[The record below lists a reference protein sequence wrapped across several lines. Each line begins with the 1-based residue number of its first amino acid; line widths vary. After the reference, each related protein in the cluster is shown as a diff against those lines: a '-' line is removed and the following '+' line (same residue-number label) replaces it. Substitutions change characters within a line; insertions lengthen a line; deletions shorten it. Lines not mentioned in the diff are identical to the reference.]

1 MLSQTAEYALRAV
14 LYLAGRPPGTLV
26 RVDEI
31 ATALGLPSNYLSK
44 TLQILARSGVLTSTR
59 GRHGGFALLVPATR
73 LTLQEVVGP
82 FERAV
87 EERRCLLGNPT
98 CSDRT
103 ACAAHV
109 KWKATSEQIASFFRT
124 TMVAD
129 IAPPPGTSRSRI
141 ARSA

>member
-14 LYLAGRPPGTLV
+14 LYLAGQQPGTPV
-26 RVDEI
+26 RVDQI
-31 ATALGLPSNYLSK
+31 ATALALPANYLSK
-44 TLQILARSGVLTSTR
+44 TLQTLARTGVLTSTR
-59 GRHGGFALLVPATR
+59 GRHGGFGLAVAPTR

-82 FERAV
+82 FDRGV
-87 EERRCLLGNPT
+87 ETRRCLLGNPT

-103 ACAAHV
+103 GCAAHV

-124 TMVAD
+124 TMVAE
-129 IAPPPGTSRSRI
+129 IAPPPPTSRSRI